1 MAGKRLTHVD
11 EKGRAAMV
19 DVGAKADT
27 RRRAV
32 AEALVRLAPE
42 TYGLLTAGDLPK
54 GDALAVAKVAGISAA
69 KQTPHLIPLCHPL
82 PLTFVGVEFELLPA
96 EHAVR
101 ITAEARCTGQ
111 TGVEMEALTAA
122 AVAALA
128 LYDMCKAVQKDI
140 LIEGVRLLHKSGG
153 KSGEYN
159 AAG

>member
-1 MAGKRLTHVD
+1 MGEKRLTHVD
-11 EKGRAAMV
+11 EHGKATMV
-19 DVGAKADT
+19 DVGHKTET

-32 AEALVRLAPE
+32 AEVRVRLAPE
-42 TYGLLTAGDLPK
+42 TYALLVAGNLPK
-54 GDALAVAKVAGISAA
+54 GDALSVAKVAGIQAA

-96 EHAVR
+96 ESTVR
-101 ITAEARCTGQ
+101 VEAEARCTGQ

-122 AVAALA
+122 SVAALA

-140 LIEGVRLLHKSGG
+140 LVEGLRLLHKSGG

-159 AAG
+159 AA